1 MAEPKRTDY
10 LPPEVYSWR
19 IQEALQ
25 RGNQLSFCFH
35 SYLATYVMAGHCMPQ
50 SQQTAATA
58 KRKAASHGHR
68 FRPLKEKEDLN
79 DTQLASIQK

>member
-50 SQQTAATA
+50 SHQTAATTKTQSRISWA
-58 KRKAASHGHR
+58 PFSPIKRKGR
-68 FRPLKEKEDLN
+68 LE
-79 DTQLASIQK
+79 